1 MKIAFTVYNLAF
13 ISNWIKK
20 LMPFW
25 KNCEIVIFHIASLQK
40 QKQPGIEGI
49 KCYDVSFCSYSEI
62 IDIIKDERI
71 DLWISLNFR
80 SLFELLFQR
89 ICTLQGIKS
98 VYLEHGFFS
107 QNTLHFKTQKAK
119 RNIGD
124 TITRQLNFWRKY
136 VGLLY
141 RTDKKSQEW
150 RVLQQVYF
158 KNNFNLSPFDHY
170 FIYSQREYKLLSN
183 IFSLD
188 ESNTSLVGY
197 PIFSSEKDKEM
208 VSAKLTMNGE
218 ALYVHQPF
226 ILDGYATITYEQ
238 EKEYLL
244 DLEKQLSKKY
254 KRLIILLHPRE
265 DLSAYKK
272 RFADTQVDIIQSP
285 NNYFCF
291 TDKSLVLGH
300 YSTALLYAL
309 YFEKPTVIVGYPTVK
324 NDPIFQECF
333 PTAEN
338 IEKICSIDSH
348 IDVSKKIPFAGEEN
362 TYEHIA
368 QEILEKYNQ
377 RFHDKKNK

>member
-1 MKIAFTVYNLAF
+1 
-13 ISNWIKK
+13 
-20 LMPFW
+20 MPYW
-25 KNCEIVIFHIASLQK
+25 TDCEIVIFHIASLQK
-40 QKQPGIEGI
+40 QKLPAIEGI

-89 ICTLQGIKS
+89 ICALEGIKS

-107 QNTLHFKTQKAK
+107 QNTLHFKTQKAQK
-119 RNIGD
+119 HIWG
-124 TITRQLNFWRKY
+124 TINRQLNFLRKY

-141 RTDKKSQEW
+141 STSKKSQEW
-150 RVLQQVYF
+150 RVLQHVYL
-158 KNNFNLSPFDHY
+158 KNDFNFSPFDHY

-197 PIFSSEKDKEM
+197 PIFSSEKNKETA
-208 VSAKLTMNGE
+208 STELTMNGE

-226 ILDGYATITYEQ
+226 ILDGYATINYEQ

-254 KRLIILLHPRE
+254 KRLIVLLHPRE
-265 DLSAYKK
+265 NLSAYKR
-272 RFADTQVDIIQSP
+272 RFADTQIIIIQSP
-285 NNYFCF
+285 NNYSCF
-291 TDKSLVLGH
+291 TDKSLIIGH

-309 YFEKPTVIVGYPTVK
+309 YFEKPTVILNYPTVK
-324 NDPIFQECF
+324 NDPIFKECF
-333 PTAEN
+333 QTIEN
-338 IEKICSIDSH
+338 IEDICAVDFH
-348 IDVSKKIPFAGEEN
+348 IDVSKKILFAGKEN

-368 QEILEKYNQ
+368 RKIFEKC
-377 RFHDKKNK
+377 R

>member
-20 LMPFW
+20 LIPYW
-25 KNCEIVIFHIASLQK
+25 KDCEIVIFHIANLQK
-40 QKQPGIEGI
+40 QKLPAIEGI

-89 ICTLQGIKS
+89 ICALQGIKS

-124 TITRQLNFWRKY
+124 TITRQLNFWLKY

-141 RTDKKSQEW
+141 RTNKKAQEW
-150 RVLQQVYF
+150 RVLRQVYL
-158 KNNFNLSPFDHY
+158 KNDFNVSPFVHY

-183 IFSLD
+183 VFSLD
-188 ESNTSLVGY
+188 ANNTSLVGY
-197 PIFSSEKDKEM
+197 PIFSSEKDKEAA
-208 VSAKLTMNGE
+208 SAELTMNGE

-226 ILDGYATITYEQ
+226 ILDGYATISYEQ

-244 DLEKQLSKKY
+244 NLEKQLSKKY
-254 KRLIILLHPRE
+254 KRLIVLLHPRE
-265 DLSAYKK
+265 NLSAYKK
-272 RFADTQVDIIQSP
+272 RFADTQITIIQSP
-285 NNYFCF
+285 NNYSCF
-291 TDKSLVLGH
+291 TDKSLIIGH

-309 YFEKPTVIVGYPTVK
+309 YFEKHTVILNYPTVK

-333 PTAEN
+333 PTVEN
-338 IEKICSIDSH
+338 IEDICALNFRVDI
-348 IDVSKKIPFAGEEN
+348 SKKILFAGKEN
-362 TYEHIA
+362 TYEYIA
-368 QEILEKYNQ
+368 QKIIEICQ
-377 RFHDKKNK
+377 Q

>member
-20 LMPFW
+20 LMPYW
-25 KNCEIVIFHIASLQK
+25 TDCEIVIFHIASLQK
-40 QKQPGIEGI
+40 QKLPAIEGI

-89 ICTLQGIKS
+89 ICALEGIKS

-107 QNTLHFKTQKAK
+107 QNTLHFKIQKAK
-119 RNIGD
+119 RNIRD
-124 TITRQLNFWRKY
+124 TIIRQLNFWRKY

-141 RTDKKSQEW
+141 STGKKSQEW
-150 RVLQQVYF
+150 RVLQHVYF
-158 KNNFNLSPFDHY
+158 KNEFKLSPFDHY
-170 FIYSQREYKLLSN
+170 FIYSQREYKLLSS

-188 ESNTSLVGY
+188 ENNTSLVGY
-197 PIFSSEKDKEM
+197 PIFSSEKDKEAAS
-208 VSAKLTMNGE
+208 VELTMNGE

-238 EKEYLL
+238 EREYLL
-244 DLEKQLSKKY
+244 DLEKQLLNKY
-254 KRLIILLHPRE
+254 KRLIVLLHPRE
-265 DLSAYKK
+265 NLSAYKK
-272 RFADTQVDIIQSP
+272 RFADTQITIIQSP
-285 NNYFCF
+285 NNYSCF
-291 TDKSLVLGH
+291 TDKSLIIGH

-309 YFEKPTVIVGYPTVK
+309 YFEKPTIILDYPTVK

-333 PTAEN
+333 PRVES
-338 IEKICSIDSH
+338 IEDVCSSDYH
-348 IDVSKKIPFAGEEN
+348 IDISKKIPFAGKEN

-368 QEILEKYNQ
+368 QEIIKICGE
-377 RFHDKKNK
+377 